1 MQKDKFVRFFN
12 TSAVFNILALQNIIQ
27 ITDGCYLLNASLH
40 KQHKMNKSEVKWHTF
55 LYIVVSYK
63 ASKQKVF
70 QIPTYLQHE
79 YTLDSN
85 WILLWNLN
93 DKLN

>member
-40 KQHKMNKSEVKWHTF
+40 KQHKMNKS
-55 LYIVVSYK
+55 VVSYK

-70 QIPTYLQHE
+70 QILTYNM
-79 YTLDSN
+79 S
-85 WILLWNLN
+85 IR
-93 DKLN
+93 